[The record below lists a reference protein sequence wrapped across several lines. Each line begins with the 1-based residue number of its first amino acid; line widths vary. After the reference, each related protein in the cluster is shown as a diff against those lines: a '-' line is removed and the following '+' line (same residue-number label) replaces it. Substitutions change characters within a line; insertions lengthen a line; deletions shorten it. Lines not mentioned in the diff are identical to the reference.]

1 MKLCQFAAS
10 RWISPYRQTFC
21 WFAVA
26 ITTFAA
32 TSTVVWFGGFGG
44 VALALIAAIA
54 LAAAWAAIFVIGLA
68 TAWVRRRE
76 YKAAFLAA
84 FTPIAGLLTAV
95 ALALPTIWIIAWICD
110 WTYFLSHHARYQKIA
125 NLAEQ
130 GIFDATAG
138 DYSQLDGTIFIIDPG
153 PPRRIAFP
161 LPGGFLDNWS
171 AVIYDPTGEVAHAG
185 GFNPTTGQFVAPE
198 RITKLFY
205 GDLLFCRHMQG
216 SFYNCSFT

>member
-10 RWISPYRQTFC
+10 QWVSPFRQTFY
-21 WFAVA
+21 WFTAA
-26 ITTFAA
+26 IATFAA
-32 TSTVVWFGGFGG
+32 TTVVVWFGGFGG

-54 LAAAWAAIFVIGLA
+54 LAAAWAGIFVTGLV
-68 TAWVRRRE
+68 TAWVRRSKP
-76 YKAAFLAA
+76 KAALLAA
-84 FTPIAGLLTAV
+84 LTPIAGLLTAV
-95 ALALPTIWIIAWICD
+95 ALALPAIWTVAWICD
-110 WTYFLSHHARYQKIA
+110 WTYFLSHHSRYQKIT

-130 GIFDATAG
+130 GKFDATAG
-138 DYSQLDGTIFIIDPG
+138 DYNQFDGTNFIIDPG

-171 AVIYDPTGEVAHAG
+171 AIVYDRHGEVMQAD

-216 SFYNCSFT
+216 SFYTCSFT